1 MQIQFLIIALGLLN
15 LFLILLNVKSVLIRF
30 VIISFLTIGAVK
42 AEQFNSIEN
51 FSFELPKGYQIFNK
65 INLYDVYNHSN
76 KDPLVK
82 TQINLA
88 KQRLKNQS
96 IELLYNFSSHP
107 LNNINILVFDENY
120 KINKKKVL
128 KQCKKIL
135 KVEKKVG
142 KRKVEL
148 KECRMHD
155 QPLFA
160 DWSMYRENDS
170 SFMEG
175 VVTQQIIFLYKKK
188 EYVITSACWEKC
200 NETKADL
207 FNLVKSIK
215 F

>member
-1 MQIQFLIIALGLLN
+1 
-15 LFLILLNVKSVLIRF
+15 VKSLLIRF
-30 VIISFLTIGAVK
+30 IIISFLTIGAVK
-42 AEQFNSIEN
+42 AEQFTSIEN

-65 INLYDVYNHSN
+65 SNLYDVYNHSN

-188 EYVITSACWEKC
+188 EYVITSGCWEKC

>member
-1 MQIQFLIIALGLLN
+1 
-15 LFLILLNVKSVLIRF
+15 VKSLLIRF
-30 VIISFLTIGAVK
+30 IIISFLTIGAVK
-42 AEQFNSIEN
+42 AEQFTSIEN

-65 INLYDVYNHSN
+65 SNLYDVYNHSN

-107 LNNINILVFDENY
+107 LNNINILVFNENY
-120 KINKKKVL
+120 KVNKKKVL

-135 KVEKKVG
+135 KIEKKVG

-175 VVTQQIIFLYKKK
+175 VITQQIIFLYKKK
-188 EYVITSACWEKC
+188 EYVITSGCWEKC